1 MSDNERLIII
11 VGGAALLWRGLRR
24 GDWAGMVAA
33 AAGGGMLYMGATG
46 RNPLARA
53 LGIRF
58 IDTREC
64 GRRVEVLKSVTI
76 NRPAAELFAF
86 WRDFRNLPRIMPHL
100 RSIDVVTDR
109 RSHWIAN
116 APAGFTVE
124 WDAEIVNE
132 KPGTLIAW
140 QSCEG
145 SDVANWGVVRFT
157 EAPAG
162 RGTEVRVELEYQPF
176 AGTTGVAL
184 AKVFGEEPSQQV
196 EDGLRAFKQIMETG
210 ELPTIDGQPRGS
222 RPQTVWSR
230 RSVAESGAAAGPIP
244 HVRKKRSQS

>member
-1 MSDNERLIII
+1 MGDNERLIII

-64 GRRVEVLKSVTI
+64 GRRVEVVKSVTI

-140 QSCEG
+140 QSCEEATWPIGG
-145 SDVANWGVVRFT
+145 S
-157 EAPAG
+157 
-162 RGTEVRVELEYQPF
+162 Y
-176 AGTTGVAL
+176 
-184 AKVFGEEPSQQV
+184 
-196 EDGLRAFKQIMETG
+196 
-210 ELPTIDGQPRGS
+210 GS
-222 RPQTVWSR
+222 PKRPP
-230 RSVAESGAAAGPIP
+230 GAGP
-244 HVRKKRSQS
+244 KSGSSWNTNRSPARPGWHWQKYSERNRPNK